1 MGQYNT
7 GEPRLQA
14 VNAVK
19 KDKDQQSTTSL
30 YCDIDTG
37 EAVPGL
43 NDPKYPWRQKKQ
55 KTIAVADLYR
65 VGHDDKYADRAMSCS
80 TWLQYLANLGGD
92 KRTLQAFNACHLRLC
107 PLCANRRARQM
118 TARLVRIL
126 KAVKA
131 EHQTATLL
139 FLTLTVRNC
148 KGKDLRD
155 TLTLLTAA
163 WARLAKRRPFMR
175 AVKGWFRAI
184 EITRNPVTGE
194 YHPHIH
200 AILVVEPDYFKRG
213 KGLYILHSR
222 DEKTPADYKGPF
234 WVSMWAECLKADYL
248 PSVRISKAKG
258 KSGEQRD
265 TDAASLSAAL
275 EAAKYA
281 TKDTEYI
288 NGKVP
293 EAERAEVLRTYTDA
307 LRGKRLVALG
317 GWLKDAAGDVDLEE
331 DGDLVHTDEDG
342 DADLTAE
349 TAEMLEVYGWHF
361 GVGDHILKARLV
373 NPDYQGGGTTT

>member
-1 MGQYNT
+1 M
-7 GEPRLQA
+7 QA
-14 VNAVK
+14 VKND
-19 KDKDQQSTTSL
+19 KDKQKTINL
-30 YCDIDTG
+30 YCDLDTG
-37 EAVPGL
+37 EAVEAL
-43 NDPKYPWRQKKQ
+43 QDEKYPWRQKKQ

-65 VGHDDKYADRAMSCS
+65 AGHDDKYADRAMSCS

-107 PLCANRRARQM
+107 PLCANRRARLM
-118 TARLVRIL
+118 TARLVKIL

-131 EHQTATLL
+131 EHPTATLL

-148 KGKDLRD
+148 KGDDLRD

-163 WARLAKRRPFMR
+163 WKKLIDRRPVKR

-184 EITRNPVTGE
+184 EITRNRTDGT

-200 AILVVEPDYFKRG
+200 AILAVEPDYFKRG

-222 DEKTPADYKGPF
+222 DEKTPASYKGPF
-234 WVSMWAECLKADYL
+234 WVDMWGECLKVDYK
-248 PSVRISKAKG
+248 PSVRISRAKG
-258 KSGEQRD
+258 KGGEQRD

-288 NGKVP
+288 NGNVP
-293 EAERAEVLRTYTDA
+293 EAERADVLRTYTDA

-317 GWLKDAAGDVDLEE
+317 GWLADAAGDVDLEQ
-331 DGDLVHTDEDG
+331 DGDLVHTEDG

-349 TAEMLEVYGWHF
+349 TAELLEIYGWHF
-361 GVGDHILKARLV
+361 GVSDHVLKARFP

>member
-1 MGQYNT
+1 M
-7 GEPRLQA
+7 QA
-14 VNAVK
+14 VDDGKSNK
-19 KDKDQQSTTSL
+19 NQQSATSL
-30 YCDIDTG
+30 YCDLDTG
-37 EAVPGL
+37 EAVEAL
-43 NDPKYPWRQKKQ
+43 RDEKYPWRQKKQ

-65 VGHDDKYADRAMSCS
+65 AGHDDKYADRAMSCS

-107 PLCANRRARQM
+107 PLCANRRARLM
-118 TARLVRIL
+118 TARLVKIL

-131 EHQTATLL
+131 EHPTASLL

-148 KGKDLRD
+148 KGEDLRD
-155 TLTLLTAA
+155 TLTLLTGS
-163 WARLAKRRPFMR
+163 WKKLIDRRPVKR

-184 EITRNPVTGE
+184 EITRNRTDGT

-200 AILVVEPDYFKRG
+200 AILVVEPDYFKRS

-234 WVSMWAECLKADYL
+234 WVDMWGECLKAGYR

-258 KSGEQRD
+258 KGGEQRD

-281 TKDTEYI
+281 TKDSEYI
-288 NGKVP
+288 NGSIP

-317 GWLKDAAGDVDLEE
+317 GWLKDVAGDVDLED
-331 DGDLVHTDEDG
+331 DGDLVHDEDG
-342 DADLTAE
+342 DGDLTAE
-349 TAEMLEVYGWHF
+349 TAELLEVYGWHF
-361 GVGDHILKARLV
+361 GVADHVLKARFP
-373 NPDYQGGGTTT
+373 NPDYTGGGTP

>member
-1 MGQYNT
+1 
-7 GEPRLQA
+7 
-14 VNAVK
+14 
-19 KDKDQQSTTSL
+19 
-30 YCDIDTG
+30 
-37 EAVPGL
+37 
-43 NDPKYPWRQKKQ
+43 
-55 KTIAVADLYR
+55 
-65 VGHDDKYADRAMSCS
+65 
-80 TWLQYLANLGGD
+80 
-92 KRTLQAFNACHLRLC
+92 
-107 PLCANRRARQM
+107 M
-118 TARLVRIL
+118 TARLVKIL

-131 EHQTATLL
+131 EHPTATLL

-148 KGKDLRD
+148 KGEDLRD

-163 WARLAKRRPFMR
+163 WTKLAKRRPVMR

-288 NGKVP
+288 NGKIP

-361 GVGDHILKARLV
+361 GVGDHVLKARLV